1 MPAPYAEIVLAIH
14 TSPTAAAI
22 VVTGAGSR
30 AVSWLMAEAG
40 ASRTVLDAQI
50 PYARPA
56 LDEYVGARAEQH
68 VSAVEAAAMAEEAF
82 WRGLKL
88 DAESRPDQIGTRPV
102 VGLACTATIATDRVK
117 RGEHRSHVAV
127 RTATDLLT
135 ASIVF
140 DKGARDRDGEEEV
153 ASRLIVNLLAQACGV
168 PDKLPVDIG
177 EADRLTQGSVSVSG
191 PLSAVVT
198 GSADAAAIDLDG
210 AIHATAPEGCA
221 VIAGSFNP
229 VHDGHWRLA
238 EVAADISG
246 KELIFEISV
255 TNVEKPPLDLPVL
268 QARLAQMRRQRRMAI
283 TRAPTFVEK
292 SRLMP
297 GSTFVIGYDTAVRLF
312 DDRFYPP
319 YDAGADIE
327 STETAWGVAL
337 SELRRNGCDFL
348 VAGRATAQGFQTLDD
363 LDVPDA
369 YAGMLT
375 QIPESAFRFDG
386 SSTEIRESGAG

>member
-1 MPAPYAEIVLAIH
+1 MA
-14 TSPTAAAI
+14 
-22 VVTGAGSR
+22 
-30 AVSWLMAEAG
+30 WLMAEAG

-68 VSAVEAAAMAEEAF
+68 VSAVEAAEMAEEAF
-82 WRGLKL
+82 WRGLRL
-88 DAESRPDQIGTRPV
+88 DAESRPGEIGTRPV
-102 VGLACTATIATDRVK
+102 IGVACTATIATDRVK
-117 RGEHRSHVAV
+117 RGEHRSHAAV

-140 DKGARDRDGEEEV
+140 DKGARDRDGEEEI
-153 ASRLIVNLLAQACGV
+153 ASRLIVNLLAEACGV
-168 PDKLPVDIG
+168 PDRLHVDIG
-177 EADRLTQGSVSVSG
+177 EADALAQGSISVSD
-191 PLSAVVT
+191 PISEVVA
-198 GSADAAAIDLDG
+198 GSAEAAEIDVDG
-210 AIHATAPEGCA
+210 VIHAALPGGCA
-221 VIAGSFNP
+221 VIAGSFDP

-246 KELIFEISV
+246 KEPIFEISV

-268 QARLAQMRRQRRMAI
+268 QARLAQMRRRRRLAV

-312 DDRFYPP
+312 DDRFYAA
-319 YDAGADIE
+319 YDADADDK
-327 STETAWGVAL
+327 STGTAWGVAL

-348 VAGRATAQGFQTLDD
+348 VAGRASDRGFMTLDD
-363 LDVPDA
+363 IEIPA
-369 YAGMLT
+369 SFAGMLK

-386 SSTEIRESGAG
+386 SSSEIRETAE

>member
-1 MPAPYAEIVLAIH
+1 M
-14 TSPTAAAI
+14 S
-22 VVTGAGSR
+22 
-30 AVSWLMAEAG
+30 EAG

-50 PYARPA
+50 PYSRPA
-56 LDEYVGARAEQH
+56 LDEYVGARVEQH

-82 WRGLKL
+82 WRGLRL
-88 DAESRPDQIGTRPV
+88 DAESRPAQIGARPV
-102 VGLACTATIATDRVK
+102 VGLACTAAIATDRVR
-117 RGEHRSHVAV
+117 RGEHRSHAAV

-153 ASRLIVNLLAQACGV
+153 ASRLVVNLLAQACGV
-168 PDKLPVDIG
+168 PDKLTVDIG
-177 EADRLTQGSVSVSG
+177 EADTLTRGSVSVLS
-191 PLSAVVT
+191 PLNAVVT
-198 GSADAAAIDLDG
+198 GSAEAAAIDFDG
-210 AIHATAPEGCA
+210 AVHATAPAGCA

-246 KELIFEISV
+246 KESIFEISV

-268 QARLAQMRRQRRMAI
+268 QARLAQMRRRRRLAV
-283 TRAPTFVEK
+283 TWAPTFVEK

-319 YDAGADIE
+319 YDAGADVE
-327 STETAWGVAL
+327 STGTAWGVAL
-337 SELRRNGCDFL
+337 SENRRNGCDFL
-348 VAGRATAQGFQTLDD
+348 VAGRASDQGFRTLDD
-363 LDVPDA
+363 IDVPA
-369 YAGMLT
+369 SFAALLK
-375 QIPESAFRFDG
+375 QIPESVFRFDS
-386 SSTEIRESGAG
+386 SSTNIRMSAG